1 MIMNEGPN
9 AIHTVGYGFV
19 PFHLGFIG
27 IFFFIII
34 VIFIS
39 RWLFGTNRCGYSTK
53 YYHGYSKRENALK
66 IISERC
72 AKGGISKEDFTQI
85 KNDIQEGSLIFF

>member
-1 MIMNEGPN
+1 MKWVGIAIIGLIIVIGIAIITPMIMNEGPN

-19 PFHLGFIG
+19 PFHFGFIG

-39 RWLFGTNRCGYSTK
+39 RWLFKTNRCGYSTR
-53 YYHGYSKRENALK
+53 YYRGYSKRENALK
-66 IISERC
+66 IISERY
-72 AKGGISKEDFTQI
+72 AK
-85 KNDIQEGSLIFF
+85 